1 MDSIFKKAME
11 NTREINETTQNTHE
25 GVIGEAKIMVA
36 GCGGAGNNTINRLGH
51 IGIDGADLIAINTD
65 KQHLSV
71 TNADKKV
78 LIGYELTR
86 GLGSGGSP
94 EVGEQSALEAKP
106 ALKEIFDGA
115 DLVFLTGGLGGG
127 TGTGS
132 LPVIAEVANEVGA
145 VVVGAVTMP
154 FKIERAR
161 IQKAR
166 TSLAKLRKCTDSI
179 VVIDNNKLLSYV
191 PDMPINDAFGVAD
204 EVLARMVKG
213 ITETIST
220 PSLVNLDFADVRAV
234 MREGSGKGIAMIGLG
249 ESDTRNRSEEAVTH
263 ALENPLLEVDYR
275 GATGA
280 LIHITGGPD
289 MTLSEATRI
298 GEIATG
304 YLANDAN
311 VIWGARIDESFAGK
325 VQVMLIITGV
335 KSPDILGPESSE
347 IQIPERKIVRTHI
360 RPKQPMRLQP
370 QPQIPVKQETE
381 GLIADLGI
389 DYII

>member
-11 NTREINETTQNTHE
+11 NTKKINETTPVTQDE
-25 GVIGEAKIMVA
+25 VIGEAKIMVV

-51 IGIDGADLIAINTD
+51 IGISGAELIAINTD
-65 KQHLSV
+65 KQHLSAI
-71 TNADKKV
+71 NADRKV
-78 LIGYELTR
+78 LIGYELTK
-86 GLGSGGSP
+86 GLGSGGFP
-94 EVGEQSALEAKP
+94 EVGEQSAIEAKP
-106 ALKEIFDGA
+106 TLKEILDGA

-154 FKIERAR
+154 FRIERSR

-166 TSLAKLRKCTDSI
+166 SSLAKLRKNADSI

-191 PDMPINDAFGVAD
+191 PEMPINEAFGVAD

-289 MTLSEATRI
+289 MTLVEANRI

-304 YLANDAN
+304 YLTNDAN
-311 VIWGARIDESFAGK
+311 VIWGARIDEEFAGR

-335 KSPDILGPESSE
+335 KSPDILGPESGE
-347 IQIPERKIVRTHI
+347 IQIPERIVTRNLI
-360 RPKQPMRLQP
+360 RPKQPMRLHQP
-370 QPQIPVKQETE
+370 KPVKQEAE
-381 GLIADLGI
+381 GLMANLGI